1 MLIQSPL
8 KLRCASELEK
18 ENNNNNITNDG
29 LHEIGS
35 KRSVFTFIKGED
47 ENIFIREYH
56 YNLDDW
62 SRNP

>member
-1 MLIQSPL
+1 VPQNL
-8 KLRCASELEK
+8 KK
-18 ENNNNNITNDG
+18 ENNDNNITNDG
-29 LHEIGS
+29 LDHEIVS

-47 ENIFIREYH
+47 KNIFIREYH